1 MSPLPEGQELTPSL
15 LFIYF
20 MFGFIIGLALT
31 MIALTLLRP
40 LLPPDAVWVKALV
53 IAPLAGG
60 ALIGSRV
67 ISVARP
73 NRLRLGAALSAAL
86 FGQR

>member
-1 MSPLPEGQELTPSL
+1 MSQLPEGQELTPSL

-31 MIALTLLRP
+31 MIALSLLRP
-40 LLPPDAVWVKALV
+40 FLPPDAVWVKALV

-60 ALIGSRV
+60 ALMGSRV
-67 ISVARP
+67 ITVARP
-73 NRLRLGAALSAAL
+73 NRLRLGEALRVAL

>member
-1 MSPLPEGQELTPSL
+1 MSQLPEGQDLTPSL

-31 MIALTLLRP
+31 MIALSVLRP
-40 LLPPDAVWVKALV
+40 FLPPNAVWVKALV

-67 ISVARP
+67 IAVARP
-73 NRLRLGAALSAAL
+73 SRLRLGAAVKAAL

>member
-31 MIALTLLRP
+31 MIGLSVLRP
-40 LLPPDAVWVKALV
+40 FLPPNAVWVKALV

-67 ISVARP
+67 IAVARP
-73 NRLRLGAALSAAL
+73 SRLRLGAAVKAAL